1 MITKDETYHKS
12 AVFYNEEMAK
22 AAENLAENV
31 EHPIIQKWCRAVGK
45 QHRYHEKKHRHALDR
60 MSVKPTKG
68 EDEVASETVI
78 SGEGN

>member
-45 QHRYHEKKHRHALDR
+45 QHRYHEKKHRNALDR
-60 MSVKPTKG
+60 MSAKANEEMAK
-68 EDEVASETVI
+68 VASETVI